1 MGAGGRGWAR
11 VGAGGAGGAGGV
23 KGLSVTQ
30 RAGSADEAAL
40 DGGGAPGSGDGFS
53 SPPQHQQRTLVG
65 PRSLPA
71 LPAIGASPGGGA
83 SPPHPRAAPI
93 GGLDGLGWGVPAA
106 PPPPASY
113 GVAGG
118 GGGGGGGIGAMPGR
132 PLGMGRSSSS
142 VMLRAG
148 PAAAG
153 QWASSRNGGG
163 GGQPPGAAYLAS
175 QFPVTTSA
183 LPSTKERALGGSSD
197 ARHRELMHERER
209 YFAWP

>member
-1 MGAGGRGWAR
+1 
-11 VGAGGAGGAGGV
+11 
-23 KGLSVTQ
+23 
-30 RAGSADEAAL
+30 
-40 DGGGAPGSGDGFS
+40 
-53 SPPQHQQRTLVG
+53 
-65 PRSLPA
+65 
-71 LPAIGASPGGGA
+71 
-83 SPPHPRAAPI
+83 
-93 GGLDGLGWGVPAA
+93 
-106 PPPPASY
+106 
-113 GVAGG
+113 
-118 GGGGGGGIGAMPGR
+118 MPGR